1 MVGAYP
7 LTGLEDMMKRF
18 ALIVCLA
25 VFAAGCGGGRL
36 VVDRTP
42 GKSINPAGQL
52 SLVCLVRDVDF
63 LQDSLEHR
71 FLKAGFNVRSEVPGE
86 FERRVRQV
94 DRNAMSGRASYL
106 FEYSYYARRTFI
118 MNRYVIES
126 FSAALKGAG
135 GEKILRMNF
144 RGSRS
149 ASSLMDEVVDRTSE
163 LLDREARR

>member
-1 MVGAYP
+1 
-7 LTGLEDMMKRF
+7 MKRF
-18 ALIVCLA
+18 ALILCVS

-36 VVDRTP
+36 VVERAP

-52 SLVCLVRDVDF
+52 SLVCLVRDNDF

-86 FERRVRQV
+86 FEKRVKRV
-94 DRNAMSGRASYL
+94 DRDALSGRASYL

-118 MNRYVIES
+118 MNRNVIES
-126 FSAALKGAG
+126 FSAALKAAG
-135 GEKILRMNF
+135 GEKILHMHF

-149 ASSLMDEVVDRTSE
+149 ASALMDEVVDRTSE